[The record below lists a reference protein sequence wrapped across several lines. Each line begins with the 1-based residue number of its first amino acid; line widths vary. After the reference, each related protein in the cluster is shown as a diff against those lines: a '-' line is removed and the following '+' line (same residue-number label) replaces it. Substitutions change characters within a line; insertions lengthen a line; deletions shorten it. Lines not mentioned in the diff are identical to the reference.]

1 MDEDD
6 LLGEWFD
13 RCRTELQ
20 AAAATWSQ
28 AAGSALEA
36 AHGAADS
43 MRCASRLY
51 HARRAL
57 ERMQPFLPKRL
68 VELLESSMSER
79 FGGVCSPFRGT
90 ALSDEMGLVDDDV
103 VNESIEVSRI
113 AARVLVEIEWEI
125 REAEQA
131 LSRQLGRKV
140 AGERISPFHPET
152 YARAVW
158 RLTEEMSLNAEER
171 ADCLRVA
178 PQAIVEFAR
187 KTCASAI
194 AWFGR
199 ADATAGF
206 VVKRSS
212 SPHGLARIPI
222 DVAICE
228 PGDALDVV
236 ESAFADGKAVL
247 LDPSQ
252 DLRPLDA
259 RDQVFRGVIS
269 GIDAVLSDFRF
280 TAELRRVLSG
290 LQMAV
295 MRFAFGSP
303 ETLYAPEHRLWSV
316 SHKLATYALAHC
328 LRDRVAHDDF
338 VLFAD
343 HTIQALL
350 PLDTRSLQDAAPHLD
365 AIDNFVRTRAQHL
378 LESEENAMHHL
389 ARLEDGRRKVLGA
402 AINRHRHLIGALMG
416 HTEMP
421 FRLRQFML
429 VDWAEVLARTELTEG
444 AESGTYADY
453 WDAAQRVVAQ
463 IQAASTARVALGSK
477 DIGPLLAVLERGMAS
492 ISVPSVEKHELA
504 AAFVRPDALARQEW
518 MESDLQPAA
527 CADLVATDEG
537 AGGKPYWGAR
547 AFAAESSGDSLGS
560 GGPISAMPASD
571 AERWVN
577 ALRLGSLIELF
588 LLGTWVEARVMSI
601 SGAGSLFMFKDELGG
616 SSHPLTRR
624 ALLRLVREGL
634 AGPL

>member
-1 MDEDD
+1 MDQEN
-6 LLGEWFD
+6 LLSDWFD
-13 RCRTELQ
+13 SCRTELQ
-20 AAAATWSQ
+20 AAAATWCQ
-28 AAGSALEA
+28 AASTALEA

-51 HARRAL
+51 HAKRAL
-57 ERMQPFLPKRL
+57 DRMQPFLPKRF

-79 FGGVCSPFRGT
+79 FGGVSVPFRGM
-90 ALSDEMGLVDDDV
+90 ALSDDIGLVDDDV
-103 VNESIEVSRI
+103 VSESIEVSRI
-113 AARVLVEIEWEI
+113 AARVFVEAEWEI
-125 REAEQA
+125 REAEQG

-152 YARAVW
+152 FARVVW
-158 RLTEEMSLNAEER
+158 RLTEELSLNTEER

-178 PQAIVEFAR
+178 PDAIVEFAR
-187 KTCASAI
+187 MTCANAI

-199 ADATAGF
+199 TDVTAGY
-206 VVKRSS
+206 VLKRSGHHR
-212 SPHGLARIPI
+212 PVAIPV
-222 DVAICE
+222 DVAISE
-228 PGDALDVV
+228 PAIDIDII
-236 ESAFADGKAVL
+236 ESAPTDGMPAS
-247 LDPSQ
+247 LDPSL

-259 RDQVFRGVIS
+259 RDHVFRGVIS

-280 TAELRRVLSG
+280 TPELRRVLSG

-316 SHKLATYALAHC
+316 SRKLAEYALANC

-338 VLFAD
+338 ILFAD

-350 PLDTRSLQDAAPHLD
+350 PLDTRSLRGVALHLD
-365 AIDNFVRTRAQHL
+365 AIDNFVRTRPQHL
-378 LESEENAMHHL
+378 MANEENAMHHL
-389 ARLEDGRRKVLGA
+389 ARLEDGRRKVLSA
-402 AINRHRHLIGALMG
+402 AINRHRNQISAVMG

-444 AESGTYADY
+444 AESGTYAEY

-463 IQAASTARVALGSK
+463 IQAASTARITRSST
-477 DIGPLLAVLERGMAS
+477 DISPLLEVLERGMATV
-492 ISVPSVEKHELA
+492 SVPSVEKHELA
-504 AAFVRPDALARQEW
+504 AAFVRPGALTRDEW
-518 MESDLQPAA
+518 LETDLQPAA
-527 CADLVATDEG
+527 SAQVIG
-537 AGGKPYWGAR
+537 AEDWRRKPFWGAR
-547 AFAAESSGDSLGS
+547 EFEGEYP
-560 GGPISAMPASD
+560 GGVSTGAQISAIPASD
-571 AERWVN
+571 AEQWVN

-588 LLGTWVEARVMSI
+588 LLGTWLEARVMSI
-601 SGAGSLFMFKDELGG
+601 SGGGNLFMFKDELGG
-616 SSHPLTRR
+616 NSHPLTRR

>member
-1 MDEDD
+1 MDEEN
-6 LLGEWFD
+6 LLSDWFD
-13 RCRTELQ
+13 SCRTELQ
-20 AAAATWSQ
+20 AAAATWCQ
-28 AAGSALEA
+28 AASTALEA

-51 HARRAL
+51 HAKRAL
-57 ERMQPFLPKRL
+57 DRMQPFLPKRL

-79 FGGVCSPFRGT
+79 FGGISAPFRGV
-90 ALSDEMGLVDDDV
+90 ALSDDIGLVDDDV

-113 AARVLVEIEWEI
+113 AARVLVETEWEI
-125 REAEQA
+125 REAEQG

-152 YARAVW
+152 YARVVW

-171 ADCLRVA
+171 AACLRVA
-178 PQAIVEFAR
+178 LDAIVEFAR
-187 KTCASAI
+187 RTCASAI

-212 SPHGLARIPI
+212 HQHRPVAIPV
-222 DVAICE
+222 DVAISE
-228 PGDALDVV
+228 PGIDADIV
-236 ESAFADGKAVL
+236 EWAPVDGAS

-280 TAELRRVLSG
+280 TPELRRVLSG
-290 LQMAV
+290 VQMAV

-316 SHKLATYALAHC
+316 SRKLAEYALANC
-328 LRDRVAHDDF
+328 LRDRLAHDDF

-350 PLDTRSLQDAAPHLD
+350 PLDTRSLRGVAPYLD
-365 AIDNFVRTRAQHL
+365 AIDNFVRTRPQHL
-378 LESEENAMHHL
+378 LANEENAMHHL

-402 AINRHRHLIGALMG
+402 AINRHRNQISAVMG
-416 HTEMP
+416 QTEVP

-444 AESGTYADY
+444 AESGTYAEY

-463 IQAASTARVALGSK
+463 IQAASTGRVTRSST
-477 DIGPLLAVLERGMAS
+477 DISPLLEVLERGMAS

-504 AAFVRPDALARQEW
+504 AAFVRPDSLARHEW
-518 MESDLQPAA
+518 LETDLQPAA
-527 CADLVATDEG
+527 SAHVIG
-537 AGGKPYWGAR
+537 AEDCRRKPFWGAR
-547 AFAAESSGDSLGS
+547 EFEGESP
-560 GGPISAMPASD
+560 GGASTGGQISAMPASD

-577 ALRLGSLIELF
+577 ALRRGSLIELF
-588 LLGTWVEARVMSI
+588 LLGTWLEARVMSI
-601 SGAGSLFMFKDELGG
+601 SGAGNLFMFKDELGG
-616 SSHPLTRR
+616 NSHPLTRR

>member
-1 MDEDD
+1 MD
-6 LLGEWFD
+6 GENFLSDWFD
-13 RCRTELQ
+13 SCRTELQ
-20 AAAATWSQ
+20 AAAAKWYQ
-28 AAGSALEA
+28 AATTALEA

-51 HARRAL
+51 HAKRAL
-57 ERMQPFLPKRL
+57 DRMQPFLPKRF

-79 FGGVCSPFRGT
+79 FGGVSAPFRGM
-90 ALSDEMGLVDDDV
+90 ALSDDIGLVDDDV

-113 AARVLVEIEWEI
+113 AARVLVEAEWEI
-125 REAEQA
+125 REAEQG

-152 YARAVW
+152 FARVVL

-178 PQAIVEFAR
+178 PDAIVEFAR
-187 KTCASAI
+187 TTCASAI

-199 ADATAGF
+199 ADATASF
-206 VVKRSS
+206 VLKRSGHHR
-212 SPHGLARIPI
+212 PIAIPV
-222 DVAICE
+222 DVAISE
-228 PGDALDVV
+228 PRIGLDTI
-236 ESAFADGKAVL
+236 ESAVDAGMPAPA
-247 LDPSQ
+247 DPSQ

-259 RDQVFRGVIS
+259 RDHVFRGVIS

-280 TAELRRVLSG
+280 TPELKRVLSG

-316 SHKLATYALAHC
+316 SRKLADYALANC

-338 VLFAD
+338 ILFAD

-350 PLDTRSLQDAAPHLD
+350 PLDTRSLRGVAPHLD
-365 AIDNFVRTRAQHL
+365 AIDNFVRTRPQHL
-378 LESEENAMHHL
+378 IANEENAMQHL
-389 ARLEDGRRKVLGA
+389 ARLEDGRRKVLSA
-402 AINRHRHLIGALMG
+402 ATNRHRKQIGAVMG

-429 VDWAEVLARTELTEG
+429 VDWAEVLARTELSEG
-444 AESGTYADY
+444 AESGAYAEY
-453 WDAAQRVVAQ
+453 WDAAQRVVAR
-463 IQAASTARVALGSK
+463 IQAGSTTRTAEDST
-477 DIGPLLAVLERGMAS
+477 DIGPLLEVLERGMATV
-492 ISVPSVEKHELA
+492 SVPSVEKHELA
-504 AAFVRPDALARQEW
+504 AAFVRPGDLARHEW
-518 MESDLQPAA
+518 LETDLQSAA
-527 CADLVATDEG
+527 SAHVGSAEDSHRKLF
-537 AGGKPYWGAR
+537 WGAR
-547 AFAAESSGDSLGS
+547 EFEGEPAMVVSTTAQISG
-560 GGPISAMPASD
+560 IPASD
-571 AERWVN
+571 AEQWVN

-588 LLGTWVEARVMSI
+588 LLGTWLEARVMSI
-601 SGAGSLFMFKDELGG
+601 SGAGNLFMFKDELGG
-616 SSHPLTRR
+616 NSHPLTRR

>member
-1 MDEDD
+1 MDEENPLSD
-6 LLGEWFD
+6 WFD
-13 RCRTELQ
+13 SCRTELQ
-20 AAAATWSQ
+20 GAAAKWCQ
-28 AAGSALEA
+28 AASTALDA

-51 HARRAL
+51 HAKRAL
-57 ERMQPFLPKRL
+57 DRMQPFLPKRF

-79 FGGVCSPFRGT
+79 FGGVSVPFRGMT
-90 ALSDEMGLVDDDV
+90 LSDDIGLVDDDV

-113 AARVLVEIEWEI
+113 AARVFVEAEWEI
-125 REAEQA
+125 REAEQG

-152 YARAVW
+152 FARVVW
-158 RLTEEMSLNAEER
+158 RLTEELSLNAEER

-178 PQAIVEFAR
+178 PDAIVEFAR
-187 KTCASAI
+187 VTCASAI

-199 ADATAGF
+199 TDVTASY
-206 VVKRSS
+206 VLKRSGHHR
-212 SPHGLARIPI
+212 PVFIPV
-222 DVAICE
+222 DVAISE
-228 PGDALDVV
+228 PSVGIDVL
-236 ESAFADGKAVL
+236 ESALEDGIPASM
-247 LDPSQ
+247 DPSQ

-259 RDQVFRGVIS
+259 RDHVFRGVIS

-280 TAELRRVLSG
+280 TPELKRVLSG

-316 SHKLATYALAHC
+316 SRKLADYALANC

-338 VLFAD
+338 ILFAD

-350 PLDTRSLQDAAPHLD
+350 PLDTRSLHGVARHLD
-365 AIDNFVRTRAQHL
+365 AIDNFVRTRPQHL
-378 LESEENAMHHL
+378 IANEENAMRNL
-389 ARLEDGRRKVLGA
+389 ARLEDGRRKVLSA
-402 AINRHRHLIGALMG
+402 AINRHRKQIGTVMG

-429 VDWAEVLARTELTEG
+429 VDWAEVLARTELSEG
-444 AESGTYADY
+444 AESGIYAEY
-453 WDAAQRVVAQ
+453 WDAAQRVVAR
-463 IQAASTARVALGSK
+463 IQAASTARTTESST
-477 DIGPLLAVLERGMAS
+477 DISPLLEVLERGMAI

-504 AAFVRPDALARQEW
+504 AAFVRPGALARHEW
-518 MESDLQPAA
+518 LETDLQSAA
-527 CADLVATDEG
+527 SARVNG
-537 AGGKPYWGAR
+537 AEVCHRKPFWGAR
-547 AFAAESSGDSLGS
+547 DFEREPATVVSTTAQ
-560 GGPISAMPASD
+560 ISAIPASD
-571 AERWVN
+571 AEHWVN

-588 LLGTWVEARVMSI
+588 LLGTWFEARVMSI
-601 SGAGSLFMFKDELGG
+601 SGAGNLFMFRDELGG

>member
-1 MDEDD
+1 MDEEN
-6 LLGEWFD
+6 LLSDWFD
-13 RCRTELQ
+13 SCRMELQ
-20 AAAATWSQ
+20 AAAATWCQ
-28 AAGSALEA
+28 AASTALDA

-57 ERMQPFLPKRL
+57 DRMQPFLPKRL

-79 FGGVCSPFRGT
+79 FGGVSAPFRGM
-90 ALSDEMGLVDDDV
+90 ALSDDVGLVDDDV

-113 AARVLVEIEWEI
+113 AARVLVETEWEI
-125 REAEQA
+125 REAEQG

-140 AGERISPFHPET
+140 AGERDSPFHPET
-152 YARAVW
+152 YARVVW

-178 PQAIVEFAR
+178 PDAIVEFAR
-187 KTCASAI
+187 RTCASAI

-206 VVKRSS
+206 VVKRSNHHHR
-212 SPHGLARIPI
+212 PVAIPV
-222 DVAICE
+222 DVAISE
-228 PGDALDVV
+228 PGAGADVV
-236 ESAFADGKAVL
+236 EPVPVESMPAS

-280 TAELRRVLSG
+280 TPELRRVLSG

-316 SHKLATYALAHC
+316 SRKLAEYALANC
-328 LRDRVAHDDF
+328 LRDRLAHDDF
-338 VLFAD
+338 ILFAD

-350 PLDTRSLQDAAPHLD
+350 PLDTRSLRDIAPHLD
-365 AIDNFVRTRAQHL
+365 AIDNFVRTRPQHL
-378 LESEENAMHHL
+378 LANEENAMHHL

-402 AINRHRHLIGALMG
+402 AINRHRNQIDALMG

-444 AESGTYADY
+444 AESGTYAEY

-463 IQAASTARVALGSK
+463 VQASATAWVARSSM
-477 DIGPLLAVLERGMAS
+477 DISPLLEVLERGMTS
-492 ISVPSVEKHELA
+492 VSVPSVEKHELA
-504 AAFVRPDALARQEW
+504 AAFVRPDALARHEW
-518 MESDLQPAA
+518 LETDLQPASA
-527 CADLVATDEG
+527 YIIG
-537 AGGKPYWGAR
+537 AEDRSRKPFWGAR
-547 AFAAESSGDSLGS
+547 EFEGESP
-560 GGPISAMPASD
+560 GGASTGGYVSAMPASD

-577 ALRLGSLIELF
+577 ALRRGSVIELF
-588 LLGTWVEARVMSI
+588 LLGTWLEARVMSI
-601 SGAGSLFMFKDELGG
+601 SGAGNLFMFKDELGG
-616 SSHPLTRR
+616 NSHPLTRR